1 MIQLTRLFVCAFALA
16 CFSSCFVSRETTNV
30 PLSAQ
35 LVEQLEPGRTTA
47 TEVAELL
54 GAPSEVVQLGFRS
67 AWRYDHVRAKRAGF
81 TVIVVTLMDTDA
93 RTDRVWVFFDEN
105 DLLTNIGSTF
115 QAGGAQYQMPWQDRH
130 YPEALAQSKAPEA
143 VEAAEQASSAAD
155 SGGSAA
161 R

>member
-1 MIQLTRLFVCAFALA
+1 MIQLTRLSVCALALA

-47 TEVAELL
+47 TQVAELL

-81 TVIVVTLMDTDA
+81 SIIVVTLMDTDA
-93 RTDRVWVFFDEN
+93 RTDRVWVFFDQD
-105 DLLTNIGSTF
+105 DLLTNVGSTF

-130 YPEALAQSKAPEA
+130 YPESLAKSQDSA
-143 VEAAEQASSAAD
+143 VVETAATPAD

>member
-1 MIQLTRLFVCAFALA
+1 MIQLTRLSVCAVALA

-30 PLSAQ
+30 PLSAE
-35 LVEQLEPGRTTA
+35 LVEQLVPGRTTA
-47 TEVAELL
+47 TDVAELL

-105 DLLTNIGSTF
+105 DLLTNVGSTF

-130 YPEALAQSKAPEA
+130 YPEALAQSKDQEVPEP
-143 VEAAEQASSAAD
+143 VSSSAQT
-155 SGGSAA
+155 GGSAT

>member
-1 MIQLTRLFVCAFALA
+1 MIQLTRLAVCTLALA

-30 PLSAQ
+30 PLSAE
-35 LVEQLEPGRTTA
+35 LVDQLEPGRTTA
-47 TEVAELL
+47 TEVAEIL

-81 TVIVVTLMDTDA
+81 SVIVVTLIDTDA

-105 DLLTNIGSTF
+105 DLLTNVGSTF
-115 QAGGAQYQMPWQDRH
+115 QAGGSQYQMPWQSRD
-130 YPEALAQSKAPEA
+130 YPESVAASKPNDESADT
-143 VEAAEQASSAAD
+143 ASIPAG

>member
-1 MIQLTRLFVCAFALA
+1 MIQITRLTVCAVALA

-30 PLSAQ
+30 PLSAELVDQ
-35 LVEQLEPGRTTA
+35 LVPGRTTA
-47 TEVAELL
+47 TDVADLL

-81 TVIVVTLMDTDA
+81 TIIVVTLLDTDA

-105 DLLTNIGSTF
+105 DMLTNVGSTF
-115 QAGGAQYQMPWQDRH
+115 HAGGAQYQMPWQDRD
-130 YPEALAQSKAPEA
+130 YPETTARAESAPA
-143 VEAAEQASSAAD
+143 VETAMQPSAAA
-155 SGGSAA
+155 GSAS